1 MREEWCSLG
10 KSSKRGVEENNEKE
24 VGVTWQRVRSGRMG
38 NTGNISVFEQDQG
51 DPAADVHVC

>member
-1 MREEWCSLG
+1 MG

-38 NTGNISVFEQDQG
+38 NTGNISVFEQEQG